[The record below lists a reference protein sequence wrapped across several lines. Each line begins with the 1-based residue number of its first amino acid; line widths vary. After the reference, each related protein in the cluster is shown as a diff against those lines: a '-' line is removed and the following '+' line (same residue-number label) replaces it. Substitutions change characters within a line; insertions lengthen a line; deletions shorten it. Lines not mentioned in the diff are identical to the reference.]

1 MMFLS
6 VEPQIKAVK
15 DSYWKEDRTSQEE
28 APSGIAEA
36 KKDVCKP
43 CKKAAPT
50 N

>member
-15 DSYWKEDRTSQEE
+15 DSYWEEDRTSQEE
-28 APSGIAEA
+28 TPGGIAKT
-36 KKDVCKP
+36 KKDVCQP
-43 CKKAAPT
+43 CNEAGNT